1 MVAKGRPPPLSSFLL
16 RYSDSS
22 PFVCT
27 FYDAASHTVQ
37 HMRIGNSDMGYS
49 VLLVGGSAAAAGA
62 TAPQSVTY
70 PTLLDLI
77 EHEVLLK
84 QYAASVNAVAWKEFN
99 PQLEHWAG
107 AIKLTPIDEYMK
119 SQTKLAQQGPPIP
132 NRPGNDAT
140 NAPATAT
147 AASPAPLTSSH
158 RPYANPPVAAAAAVA
173 PPRSGQ
179 MDAGC
184 AGGSTADALRHL
196 LSLLPLEHQVRV
208 VSIPTTLSAAQEAA
222 LADAV
227 QRVFAVPTPA
237 PTLPSSPLSDTAAS
251 PSPMPTGADLSCR
264 ARLSMQTDLLAGS
277 SSASESS
284 PSASSTE
291 FDGVLS
297 PVLKLFWRPPPPPST
312 AHLASSSLAPAS
324 AATRIQVASIDLA
337 DPDVQRVDLQS
348 PLGVQLC
355 QSLPPDAVNR
365 LKQCVAASADGL
377 LLRWQGQIV
386 RLQPTTHAAASPSE
400 GQSGSGTDAA
410 AAAASRALLARVRH
424 SLDTR

>member
-1 MVAKGRPPPLSSFLL
+1 
-16 RYSDSS
+16 
-22 PFVCT
+22 
-27 FYDAASHTVQ
+27 
-37 HMRIGNSDMGYS
+37 
-49 VLLVGGSAAAAGA
+49 
-62 TAPQSVTY
+62 
-70 PTLLDLI
+70 LDLI

-140 NAPATAT
+140 NAAATAT
-147 AASPAPLTSSH
+147 STSPTPLTSSH
-158 RPYANPPVAAAAAVA
+158 RPYSNPPAAAA

-179 MDAGC
+179 TDAGC

-208 VSIPTTLSAAQEAA
+208 VSIPSTLSAAQEAA

-227 QRVFAVPTPA
+227 QRVFAVPAPA
-237 PTLPSSPLSDTAAS
+237 PTLPTSPLSDTAAS
-251 PSPMPTGADLSCR
+251 PSPMPIGADLSCR

-277 SSASESS
+277 STASESS

-297 PVLKLFWRPPPPPST
+297 PVLKLFWRPPHPPP
-312 AHLASSSLAPAS
+312 AHLASSSLVPAS
-324 AATRIQVASIDLA
+324 TATRIQVASIDLA

-386 RLQPTTHAAASPSE
+386 RLQPTIHAAASPSE
-400 GQSGSGTDAA
+400 GQSGSGADAA